1 MKNENEFPITT
12 GTCKFCGQTMTVETV
27 GDISQSQADEIAT
40 KRCDCKDAK
49 IYQNRRSKIDKANA
63 WAKQRFENTP
73 EVISLLQEAFRS
85 VTENDI
91 EKVSIKDMNGWT
103 HNVFLDSDGY
113 LNVKSSKKVEEEVD
127 FS

>member
-27 GDISQSQADEIAT
+27 RDITQDKADEIAT
-40 KRCDCKDAK
+40 SRCTCKEAK
-49 IYQNRRSKIDKANA
+49 VWQNRESKIKKAKE
-63 WAKQRFENTP
+63 WATNRFERQPNLITLF
-73 EVISLLQEAFRS
+73 EESFER
-85 VTENDI
+85 VTNHDV
-91 EKVSIKDMNGWT
+91 EKVAIKESDWT
-103 HNVFLDSDGY
+103 HNIFLDSDGY